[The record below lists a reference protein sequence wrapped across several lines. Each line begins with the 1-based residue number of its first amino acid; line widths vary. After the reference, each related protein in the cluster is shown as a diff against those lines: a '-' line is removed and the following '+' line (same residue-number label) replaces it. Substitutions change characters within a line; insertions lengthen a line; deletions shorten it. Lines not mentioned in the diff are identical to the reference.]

1 MTSPR
6 RQAPP
11 LPGPGG
17 MTSPRP
23 HPSGASS
30 VLAFISFLSSFR
42 TFFAS
47 LAPRRAARAE
57 PSLRGP
63 AARRGRP
70 PALRTLASSSRGVRA
85 PGPGP
90 GAAAAGRRPCADPP
104 ARSVA
109 RVRAAA
115 PARPA
120 CPGSRRGRAGAA
132 GRGEYRGEYQAG
144 VARGRRPSA
153 PKFAAPARAAEVC
166 FLEKAPGF
174 GLENPTAKIEP
185 SSWSGSE
192 SPAENM
198 ERMSDSADKPID
210 NDAEGVWSPD
220 IEQSFQEALAIYP
233 PCGRRKIILSDE
245 GKMYGRNELIA
256 RYIKLRTGKTR
267 TRKQVSSHIQVLARK
282 KVREIQAAIKD
293 QTAKDKAL
301 QHMAAMSSAQ
311 IVSATAIH
319 NKLGLPGI
327 PRPTFPGGPGF
338 WPGMIQTGQ
347 PGSSQDVKPF
357 VQQAYPIQPAVTA
370 PIPGFEPASAPAPSV
385 PAWQGRSIGTTKLRL
400 VEFSAFL
407 EQQRDPDSYN
417 KHLFVHIGHA
427 NHSYSDP
434 LLESVDIRQI
444 YDKFPEKKGGLKEL
458 FGKGPQNAFFLVKF
472 WADLNCNIQDDAG
485 AFYGV
490 SSQYESSENMT
501 VTCSTKVCSFGKQV
515 VEKVETE
522 YARFEN
528 GRFVY
533 RINRS
538 PMCEYMIN
546 FIHKLKHLP
555 EKYMMNSV
563 LENFT
568 ILLVVTNRD
577 TQETLLCMACVFEV
591 SNSEHGAQHHIYRL
605 VKD

>member
-1 MTSPR
+1 
-6 RQAPP
+6 
-11 LPGPGG
+11 
-17 MTSPRP
+17 
-23 HPSGASS
+23 
-30 VLAFISFLSSFR
+30 
-42 TFFAS
+42 
-47 LAPRRAARAE
+47 
-57 PSLRGP
+57 
-63 AARRGRP
+63 
-70 PALRTLASSSRGVRA
+70 
-85 PGPGP
+85 
-90 GAAAAGRRPCADPP
+90 
-104 ARSVA
+104 
-109 RVRAAA
+109 
-115 PARPA
+115 
-120 CPGSRRGRAGAA
+120 
-132 GRGEYRGEYQAG
+132 
-144 VARGRRPSA
+144 
-153 PKFAAPARAAEVC
+153 
-166 FLEKAPGF
+166 
-174 GLENPTAKIEP
+174 
-185 SSWSGSE
+185 
-192 SPAENM
+192 
-198 ERMSDSADKPID
+198 MSDSADKPID

-267 TRKQVSSHIQVLARK
+267 TRKQVTS
-282 KVREIQAAIKD
+282 
-293 QTAKDKAL
+293 
-301 QHMAAMSSAQ
+301 M
-311 IVSATAIH
+311 
-319 NKLGLPGI
+319 
-327 PRPTFPGGPGF
+327 F

-357 VQQAYPIQPAVTA
+357 VQQAYPIQPSVTA
-370 PIPGFEPASAPAPSV
+370 PISGFEPTSAPAPSV

-407 EQQRDPDSYN
+407 EQQRDPESYN

-472 WADLNCNIQDDAG
+472 WADLNCNIQDDTG

-490 SSQYESSENMT
+490 TSQYESSENMT
-501 VTCSTKVCSFGKQV
+501 ITCSTKVCSFGKQV

>member
-1 MTSPR
+1 
-6 RQAPP
+6 
-11 LPGPGG
+11 

-42 TFFAS
+42 TFLAS
-47 LAPRRAARAE
+47 LAPCRAARAE
-57 PSLRGP
+57 PSLCSRRRGP

-70 PALRTLASSSRGVRA
+70 PSTLQTRFHPAGQSARRG
-85 PGPGP
+85 PGPGRPRPGTGHAVKPPTPSTFARSRGQQPRTPSRPRGRSSANRGGVAQPGDWEPGREPGSELKAREAAPKFASDSP
-90 GAAAAGRRPCADPP
+90 GAAAAP
-104 ARSVA
+104 
-109 RVRAAA
+109 
-115 PARPA
+115 
-120 CPGSRRGRAGAA
+120 
-132 GRGEYRGEYQAG
+132 
-144 VARGRRPSA
+144 
-153 PKFAAPARAAEVC
+153 FAEVY

-174 GLENPTAKIEP
+174 GLENPAAKIEP

-327 PRPTFPGGPGF
+327 PRPTFPGAPGF

-490 SSQYESSENMT
+490 TSQYESSENMT